1 MKAFHINRPLCF
13 LLHIRKK
20 SVPGLVFP
28 ALFTLFSCSPARY
41 VPEGNYLLRKNH
53 IQTVEKKISEDQL
66 KSYVLQK
73 PNKKLLGTRFYLF
86 LYNLSNIEKERWPHG
101 WLRKI
106 GEEPVIYEPGL
117 TKNSTGQLKQFL
129 ENKGYY
135 QAVVKDTVIFQGRD
149 AIVSYAIQFNKPY
162 KIRNITYSFEDTGL
176 ISRILPDTIN
186 SYLYKNKNFD
196 KDELQKERVRIETL
210 MKELGYYRFSKEYI
224 FFNASLVP
232 DEYAVDLTMN
242 FKEFVDGQPD
252 PRTKIKYHPRFI
264 ISKVFLNPNYS
275 SNTSKTGISETHLSL
290 DTTLYR
296 NTHFLN
302 TGKLNIRPNV
312 LIDNNSIIPGEYY
325 QLSKVNR
332 TYRNLSELSIVRYTN
347 ITFTEKDTLFA
358 TGRNKHL
365 DAHIDL
371 SQKKLQSYQTEI
383 VGTNSAGDLG
393 VRGNLFYQNMN
404 LLRGAEVFNM
414 KLTGAIE
421 SLRNYSGGNIK
432 SMKEIG
438 AESSI
443 VFPKFFIPF
452 RFEGFVQ
459 RYAPKTSIN
468 VSFNYQSRPI
478 YTRSIANGS
487 FSYKWNSSKYLTH
500 SVWPVELNYVQI
512 YEERS
517 QASFLDSISHTP
529 LAYSFKD
536 HVVNVARYSVELNN
550 QAIGKSRDFVFTRFN
565 IESAGNLV
573 NFVTRDQF
581 NREENAD
588 PYELFNVPY
597 FQYLR
602 SDVDFRYYNV
612 IDRQNRFVYRLFIGA
627 GYPYGNSTT
636 MPYEKKYFS
645 GGPNSI
651 RAWST
656 RDLGPG
662 SDTSRTSASFFP
674 DKNGDIKLEANV
686 EYRFKVFWKMEG
698 AFFVDMGN
706 IWNIRKDE
714 NKPGAEF
721 NWSRFHKEIAVG
733 SGFGARFDFSFFL
746 LRLDFGIKLR
756 NPAPSSDGK
765 NWIPVF
771 RDFDLRD
778 LHMRFGIGYPF

>member
-1 MKAFHINRPLCF
+1 LKAFQIKQSLNF
-13 LLHIRKK
+13 LLHNNIRY
-20 SVPGLVFP
+20 VPGLASLV
-28 ALFTLFSCSPARY
+28 LLTLFSCSPARY
-41 VPEGNYLLRKNH
+41 VPEGNYLLSKNH
-53 IQTVEKKISEDQL
+53 IQSAEKKIPEDQL

-73 PNKKLLGTRFYLF
+73 PNKKLLGTRFHLF

-106 GEEPVIYEPGL
+106 GEGPVIYEPGL
-117 TKNSTGQLKQFL
+117 TKSSSDQLRQFL

-135 QAVVKDTVIFQGRD
+135 QAVVKDTVMFRGRD
-149 AIVSYAIQFNKPY
+149 AIASYSIQFNKPY
-162 KIRNITYSFEDTGL
+162 RIRSITYTFEDTGL

-186 SYLYKNKNFD
+186 SLLSKGTKFD

-210 MKELGYYRFSKEYI
+210 MKELGYYHFSKEYI
-224 FFNASLVP
+224 FYNASLLP
-232 DEYAVDLTMN
+232 DEYAVELTMN
-242 FKEFVDGQPD
+242 FKEFVEGHPD

-264 ISKVFLNPNYS
+264 ISNVFLNPNYS
-275 SNTSKTGISETHLSL
+275 SITSKTAAVEPQLSF

-296 NTHFLN
+296 QIHLLS
-302 TGKLNIRPNV
+302 TGKPNLRPNV
-312 LIDNNSIIPGEYY
+312 LSDNNNIIPGEYY

-332 TYRNLSELSIVRYTN
+332 TYRNFSELSIVRYAN
-347 ITFTEKDTLFA
+347 ITFTEKDTLFS
-358 TGRNKHL
+358 TGRNKYL

-393 VRGNLFYQNMN
+393 VRGNLFYQNLN
-404 LLRGAEVFNM
+404 LLRGAEVFNI

-421 SLRNYSGGNIK
+421 SLRNYSGGDFK

-438 AESSI
+438 TESNI
-443 VFPKFFIPF
+443 VFPKFFVPF

-459 RYAPKTSIN
+459 RYAPKTSIS

-487 FSYKWNSSKYLTH
+487 FSYKWNGSKYLTH
-500 SVWPVELNYVQI
+500 SVWPVELNYIQI
-512 YEERS
+512 YEDRS
-517 QASFLDSISHTP
+517 QVSFLDSISRTP

-550 QAIGKSRDFVFTRFN
+550 QAIGKSRDFIFTRFN

-573 NFVTRDQF
+573 NLVTRDQF
-581 NREENAD
+581 NRDEDTD
-588 PYELFNVPY
+588 PYELFKVPY

-656 RDLGPG
+656 RELGPG
-662 SDTSRTSASFFP
+662 SDTSRVSASFFP
-674 DKNGDIKLEANV
+674 DKNGDIKLEANI

-698 AFFVDMGN
+698 AFFIDMGN

-721 NWSRFHKEIAVG
+721 NWNRFHKEIAVG

-746 LRLDFGIKLR
+746 LRFDFGIKLR
-756 NPAPSSDGK
+756 NPAPSDDGK

-778 LHMRFGIGYPF
+778 LHLRFGIGYPF